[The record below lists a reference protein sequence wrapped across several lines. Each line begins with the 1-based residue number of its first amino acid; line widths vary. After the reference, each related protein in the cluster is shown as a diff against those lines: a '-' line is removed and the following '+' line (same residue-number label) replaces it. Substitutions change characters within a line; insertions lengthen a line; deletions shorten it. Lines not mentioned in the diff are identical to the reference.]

1 MIQSLDIISV
11 NLWDT
16 LISLAN
22 LIILFLLV
30 KKFLF
35 GPVKNFMNKRQEEIE
50 KEYNEADKMKQE
62 AMNAKEKYEEQLEN
76 AKDKADEILSLASDN
91 AKLRE
96 QKIISQA
103 KEQAEGI
110 IKNAKAEALLERKKA
125 EEGIKHEIV
134 NVSTLI
140 AEKMLEREINIDDHR
155 ALIDSFIERIGE
167 TDDGN
172 E

>member
-1 MIQSLDIISV
+1 MVQSLDIISV
-11 NLWDT
+11 NLWAI

-22 LIILFLLV
+22 LLILFLIV

-35 GPVKNFMNKRQEEIE
+35 GPVKSMMEKRKQEIE
-50 KEYNEADKMKQE
+50 KEYSDASDLKQE
-62 AMNAKEKYEEQLEN
+62 ASRAKEEYEGQLKNAKLQ
-76 AKDKADEILSLASDN
+76 ADEILTQAASA

-96 QKIISQA
+96 EKIVSLA
-103 KEQAEGI
+103 KEEAEAI
-110 IKNAKAEALLERKKA
+110 IKRAEAEAELTAKAA

-134 NVSTLI
+134 NVSTLL
-140 AEKMLEREINIDDHR
+140 AEKMLEREINEKDHH

-167 TDDGN
+167 TDESD

>member
-1 MIQSLDIISV
+1 MIQSLEIISV
-11 NLWDT
+11 NLWNT

-22 LIILFLLV
+22 LTIIFFIV

-35 GPVKNFMNKRQEEIE
+35 KPVKNMMDKRREAIDGEFNKASEL
-50 KEYNEADKMKQE
+50 KNEAM
-62 AMNAKEKYEEQLEN
+62 AAKEKYEEQLKS
-76 AKDKADEILSLASDN
+76 AKESADEILLSASNN

-96 QKIISQA
+96 EKIILEA

-110 IKNAKAEALLERKKA
+110 IKRAEAEALLERKKA

-134 NVSTLI
+134 NVSALL
-140 AEKMLEREINIDDHR
+140 AEKMLEREINTFDHR
-155 ALIDSFIERIGE
+155 ALIDSFIEKIGE
-167 TDDGN
+167 TDDRD

>member
-22 LIILFLLV
+22 LVILFLLV

-35 GPVKNFMNKRQEEIE
+35 APVKNFMDKRQEELQR
-50 KEYNEADKMKQE
+50 EYSEADKAKRE
-62 AMNAKEKYEEQLEN
+62 AQGAKEKYEEQLRD
-76 AKDKADEILSLASDN
+76 AKERADEILSEASNN

-96 QKIISQA
+96 QKIISEA
-103 KEQAEGI
+103 KEQADGI
-110 IKNAKAEALLERKKA
+110 IKNAKTEAILELKKA